1 LHLDRRC
8 RDVAQSKVRHQAA
21 GDTLVLKRS
30 LRIIVLCMLFAVAG
44 IFFVQRTT
52 TGALLAVAASGNT
65 QCPLG
70 LTMSSMDSVNAI
82 RATEQKMRAGMRLVK
97 DEGEIQMYD
106 TPRGAFWMPA
116 TSAKMMPLVLAEMAE
131 QIYGRGERAVQKGDV
146 VLDCGADIG
155 TFTRSALDRGAA
167 KVVAIEPDPVKA
179 PCLRRNFAKEVAEG
193 RVILVHKGVWNE
205 EGSLKLY
212 GDTMVEHHNGV
223 GVDVPLTTI
232 DKIVAEL
239 GLARV
244 DFIKMDIEGAE
255 KPALAGGAATIR
267 KFHPRMSIATEHLPD
282 DATAI
287 PQAIRAIVPNYRE
300 QCGPC
305 EWAGGHIRPQV
316 VYLF

>member
-1 LHLDRRC
+1 
-8 RDVAQSKVRHQAA
+8 VR
-21 GDTLVLKRS
+21 
-30 LRIIVLCMLFAVAG
+30 
-44 IFFVQRTT
+44 
-52 TGALLAVAASGNT
+52 
-65 QCPLG
+65 
-70 LTMSSMDSVNAI
+70 
-82 RATEQKMRAGMRLVK
+82 
-97 DEGEIQMYD
+97 
-106 TPRGAFWMPA
+106 
-116 TSAKMMPLVLAEMAE
+116 
-131 QIYGRGERAVQKGDV
+131 KGDI

-167 KVVAIEPDPVKA
+167 TVVAIEPSPDKA
-179 PCLRRNFAKEVAEG
+179 PCLRRNFAKEIEAG

-223 GVDVPLTTI
+223 GIEVPLTTI

-255 KPALAGGAATIR
+255 KPALAGGAATIK

-282 DATAI
+282 DAVAI
-287 PQAIRAIVPNYRE
+287 PRAIRAIVPDYRE